1 MYERVSGPTT
11 LPVEITEYHYRG
23 LDEETKKHYRIKDGY
38 MPSGT
43 MIAPVIIDPGPS
55 HDNSESINDHSSYS
69 WGDTSD
75 AGGDAG
81 GDGGGGD

>member
-43 MIAPVIIDPGPS
+43 MIAPVIIDP
-55 HDNSESINDHSSYS
+55 ESINDHSSYS